1 MWVIANP
8 DPNPNPNLTLTLTLT
23 HVFPG
28 YRPRRPL
35 HCICSLVIT
44 PQVGHCQSKKHDFV
58 LAPASIEAKITQREP
73 KEVLG
78 LGLGLDS
85 P

>member
-1 MWVIANP
+1 M
-8 DPNPNPNLTLTLTLT
+8 
-23 HVFPG
+23 FPG
-28 YRPRRPL
+28 CRPRRPL
-35 HCICSLVIT
+35 HCLCSLVITPQVGHCICSLVIT

>member
-8 DPNPNPNLTLTLTLT
+8 NPNPNPNLTLTLTLT

-35 HCICSLVIT
+35 YSTCSLVIT

-78 LGLGLDS
+78 LGLGLD
-85 P
+85 